1 MRNIILYDILK
12 NNQLF
17 LGMQEADIS
26 AMLQCLGSRTQTYPK
41 DDFIFLAGQSVPAV
55 GILLSGKAQVV
66 KENIL
71 GDSMIIGSLKTGDLF
86 GETFAC
92 MGQKVMP
99 VSVVALEKCEVL
111 LLDVSRIVHTCQS
124 ACPFHQQLIL
134 NLLQIVAEKNA
145 ALNRKMSYITH
156 KTIRSR
162 LQAYFFDLMEHSGS
176 YEFTLPFNRN
186 ELADYL
192 CIDRSAM
199 CRELAHMKRDA
210 ILVYSGKNFHWLKK

>member
-1 MRNIILYDILK
+1 MIDVLK
-12 NNQLF
+12 TNKLF
-17 LGMQEADIS
+17 FEIKEADIT
-26 AMLQCLGSRTQTYPK
+26 AVLNCLGSHKQSYPK

-55 GILLSGKAQVV
+55 GILLTGKAQVV

-71 GDSMIIGSLKTGDLF
+71 GDSMIIGTLEIGDMF

-92 MGQKVMP
+92 MGKKTMP

-124 ACPFHQQLIL
+124 ACPFHQQLIS
-134 NLLQIVAEKNA
+134 NLLRIVAEKNEM
-145 ALNRKMSYITH
+145 LNRKMSYITH

-162 LQAYFFDLMEHSGS
+162 LEAYFYDQMERSGS
-176 YEFTLPFNRN
+176 YEFSVPFNRN

-199 CRELAHMKRDA
+199 CRELSHMKGDG
-210 ILVYSGKNFHWLKK
+210 ILDYSGKHFHWLKN